1 MVVPAQPFAPAPDAP
16 EEIAVAALSSDI
28 WLKSRRTR
36 SRLVSMAAA
45 NLAEALGPGA
55 TVDPFPGHRMR
66 IARPDGDL
74 SAATRVFG
82 VAAVER
88 QVPVPFT
95 GLTDLAEGV
104 AAHFAAA
111 VAGRTFAVRARRR
124 GEHPW
129 SSYDLACAAGDLLRE
144 AGGTVDLGNPEVTAE
159 VRVRD
164 GRAAV
169 VVGVVPGP
177 GGLPV
182 GSQDGVLVLLS
193 GGFDSPVAA
202 WMMMSRGC
210 RVDYLHFM
218 LDCAQGD
225 HALSV
230 GRALWEQWGA
240 GHDAVAHVVDLRP
253 TVAALVDRVAPKM
266 RQVALKALMVRAAS
280 LVAAE
285 EHLPALVT
293 GESLG
298 QVSSQTLAHLV
309 ALSGEATVPTLRP
322 LLGLDKHEILR
333 RATTI
338 GTHELS
344 ARAREVCDLSAGMPV
359 EVAATPDRVT
369 ANTDRVPDD
378 LWRSA
383 VAGRQ
388 RFRLQDWLPGMTT
401 DGA

>member
-1 MVVPAQPFAPAPDAP
+1 MVV
-16 EEIAVAALSSDI
+16 ALLSPDI

-36 SRLVSMAAA
+36 RRLVAMVGA
-45 NLAEALGPGA
+45 NLREALGPAA
-55 TVDPFPGHRMR
+55 TVAAFPGHRLLLS
-66 IARPDGDL
+66 RPDGDL
-74 SAATRVFG
+74 SAAARVFG
-82 VAAVER
+82 VAALER
-88 QVPVPFT
+88 QIPVPFG
-95 GLTDLAEGV
+95 GLDDLAAAV
-104 AAHFAAA
+104 AAHFAPQ

-124 GEHPW
+124 GDHPW

-144 AGGTVDLGNPEVTAE
+144 AGGTVDLDAPEVTAE
-159 VRVRD
+159 VRIRG

-169 VVGVVPGP
+169 VAGVEPGP

-182 GSQDGVLVLLS
+182 GSQEGVLALLS
-193 GGFDSPVAA
+193 GGIDSPVAA

-230 GRALWEQWGA
+230 GRALWDEWGA
-240 GHDAVAHVVDLRP
+240 GHDAVAHVVDMRP
-253 TVAALVDRVAPKM
+253 AADALVDQVAPKM
-266 RQVALKALMVRAAS
+266 RQVALKALMARAAS

-285 EHLPALVT
+285 ENLPALVT

-322 LLGLDKHEILR
+322 LLGLDKNEIVR
-333 RATTI
+333 RATAI
-338 GTHELS
+338 GTYELS

-359 EVAATPDRVT
+359 EVAASPGRVAAT
-369 ANTDRVPDD
+369 TDRVPDD
-378 LWRSA
+378 LWRDA
-383 VAGRQ
+383 VARRQ
-388 RFRLQDWLPGMTT
+388 RFLLRDWLPGMTT
-401 DGA
+401 DGE